1 MLLFSIKLSLNR
13 TIRIRLLNAEGVH
26 PESHLWQLCVTDHS
40 VSGISVSSLKGR
52 KHSTCACPLFIQQI
66 AIAKG
71 FMRAVTSI
79 TKHWIS
85 EAPVLFYNAFSMRSP
100 GLPCVMRNP
109 LTLPAGRRSDL
120 PPVSGLG
127 TSHS

>member
-1 MLLFSIKLSLNR
+1 MILFSIKLSLNR

-40 VSGISVSSLKGR
+40 VSGISVSISSLKGR
-52 KHSTCACPLFIQQI
+52 KHSTRACPLFIQQI

-85 EAPVLFYNAFSMRSP
+85 EAPVL
-100 GLPCVMRNP
+100 
-109 LTLPAGRRSDL
+109 
-120 PPVSGLG
+120 
-127 TSHS
+127 